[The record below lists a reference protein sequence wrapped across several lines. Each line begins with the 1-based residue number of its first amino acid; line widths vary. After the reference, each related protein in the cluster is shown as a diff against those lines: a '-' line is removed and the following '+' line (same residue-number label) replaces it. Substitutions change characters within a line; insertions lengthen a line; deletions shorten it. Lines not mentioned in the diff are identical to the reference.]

1 MNADNA
7 PGYRKA
13 SEHIVGGR
21 DQALGIVTFPFVLE
35 AALRVEFFT
44 VLFRCRKIVLGA
56 IEGEDRHPMPKK
68 EWIARPKAVCQINGI
83 SENIAK
89 DGPRHF
95 AAGMGQRA
103 AVDGSDIRPKTAT
116 PCRLEEFPDLMSTP
130 WLFPLAARE
139 RIKAVSFE
147 KGSFRLRVKS
157 LSDCLAPGS
166 MFWGIRLRK
175 DATGLASWHGFLKQ
189 DLCHDDQLLTGFS
202 LEWNVPTH

>member
-1 MNADNA
+1 
-7 PGYRKA
+7 
-13 SEHIVGGR
+13 

-95 AAGMGQRA
+95 AAGMGRRA
-103 AVDGSDIRPKTAT
+103 AVDGSGIRPKTAT
-116 PCRLEEFPDLMSTP
+116 PCRLEEFTRFDVHT
-130 WLFPLAARE
+130 LALPAGSKRE
-139 RIKAVSFE
+139 NESSQFR
-147 KGSFRLRVKS
+147 KGK
-157 LSDCLAPGS
+157 LSVAGEILVGLSGSGINVFGDQVEERCNGAGKLA
-166 MFWGIRLRK
+166 
-175 DATGLASWHGFLKQ
+175 
-189 DLCHDDQLLTGFS
+189 
-202 LEWNVPTH
+202 